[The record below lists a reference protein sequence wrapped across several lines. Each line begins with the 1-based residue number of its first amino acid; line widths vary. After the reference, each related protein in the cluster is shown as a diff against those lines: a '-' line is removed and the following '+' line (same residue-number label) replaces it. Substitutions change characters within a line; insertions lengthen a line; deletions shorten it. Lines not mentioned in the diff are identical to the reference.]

1 MFKNSSKKKFQ
12 KKQAGF
18 TIVEIASVLVVI
30 GLLIGGVLKGAELI
44 GNAKVNTA
52 IKYIQQ
58 AESAALSFKDFYGF
72 MPGDISAARAPNC
85 DATTN
90 CVGGNQNGAVASTIG
105 VDNFNWQSSLPAAGA
120 TMESHMFWKHL
131 ALADILSS
139 VDERANPANPQWN
152 ATHPSTPL
160 GGGFEFYYDG
170 FIAIGPPGHILRISA
185 DGIFNT
191 LGTVSGVLTP
201 QQSARIDRKID
212 DGHPNEGL
220 IFSDYGTNA
229 NACKTA
235 AVYNESAE
243 NAVCSLFVSLF
254 KRTN

>member
-1 MFKNSSKKKFQ
+1 MFANSSKNKAQ
-12 KKQAGF
+12 KNQAGF
-18 TIVEIASVLVVI
+18 TIVEIVLVIVI
-30 GLLIGGVLKGAELI
+30 VGLLIGGVLKGGELI
-44 GNAKVNTA
+44 GNAKVNTT

-72 MPGDISAARAPNC
+72 MPGDISAARTPDC

-105 VDNFNWQSSLPAAGA
+105 VDDFNWRSSLPAAGA

-131 ALADILSS
+131 ALADILSG
-139 VDERANPANPQWN
+139 VDERANPANSQWD

-170 FIAIGPPGHILRISA
+170 ATVIAPPGHILRISA

-191 LGTVSGVLTP
+191 LGSVSGVLTP
-201 QQSARIDRKID
+201 QQSAQIDRKID
-212 DGHPNEGL
+212 DGHPNEGFV
-220 IFSDYGTNA
+220 FSDYGSSD
-229 NACKTA
+229 NACKTIA
-235 AVYNESAE
+235 TYNESDD

-254 KRTN
+254 RKTN